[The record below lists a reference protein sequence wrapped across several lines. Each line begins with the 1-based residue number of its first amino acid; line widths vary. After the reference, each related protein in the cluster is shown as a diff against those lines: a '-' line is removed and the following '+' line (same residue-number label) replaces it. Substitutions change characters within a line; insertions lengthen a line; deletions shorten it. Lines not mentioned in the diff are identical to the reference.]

1 MQVLEELD
9 VAHIPMMSVWNK
21 VDVCP
26 EPVMVQ
32 AVAEK
37 RDNTVCISAQTGQ
50 GLPQLLRLIE
60 AKIQESML
68 PVDVI
73 IPYDQ
78 VRLGSLLLMI
88 VNWHDAGPATHMLC
102 VTQRNVGGSML
113 RLSYMLCC
121 RENWWERFIKLAL
134 WSKRSSCLLAA
145 ILLPGCQ
152 FPLLCGLHHWQP
164 RLLTHAS
171 QLDIDLPS
179 WLCIVFCKQLLLA
192 CILYLSSLIT

>member
-9 VAHIPMMSVWNK
+9 VGHIPMMSVWNK

-26 EPVMVQ
+26 DPVMVQ

-60 AKIQESML
+60 AKIHESML

-78 VRLGSLLLMI
+78 VRLGLLSQTSA
-88 VNWHDAGPATHMLC
+88 WHDAAPDMHMLANLIAKPADRI
-102 VTQRNVGGSML
+102 QKLLQGELVGEIHRIGIVEQEEFLPAGSHIVARVPIPLAM
-113 RLSYMLCC
+113 RL
-121 RENWWERFIKLAL
+121 AP
-134 WSKRSSCLLAA
+134 LAA
-145 ILLPGCQ
+145 TPV
-152 FPLLCGLHHWQP
+152 HP
-164 RLLTHAS
+164 R
-171 QLDIDLPS
+171 
-179 WLCIVFCKQLLLA
+179 
-192 CILYLSSLIT
+192 ITA